1 MKFHTCLGVVK
12 QLQILF
18 LNKFNLSCFSEAM
31 IKKLV
36 PEDKLFLFMNLENY
50 LQLKCF
56 KKPQSKKTQF
66 ARHLILEGNT

>member
-1 MKFHTCLGVVK
+1 
-12 QLQILF
+12 
-18 LNKFNLSCFSEAM
+18 
-31 IKKLV
+31 
-36 PEDKLFLFMNLENY
+36 MNLENY